1 MANKNM
7 GLYILIAVVAA
18 YLLVPQVNTAVNN
31 LFAGIGEQPTTIIQG
46 ETPAPGAP
54 EICIYDGTT
63 MTIGPMKKKYAPSTS
78 VSGETAR
85 LYINDVDE
93 GLKND
98 SSQVSVTYGDRI
110 KIAYAVASST
120 YYAAVDEFTVPC
132 KATIST
138 ASSLVAGADKPH
150 ELYQQNAGL
159 TSNINNEDNSVNS
172 AANRQAIGAGDNDIE
187 VEVSLKGTYED
198 GWSPYGKLIASCQYN
213 GSEIDEVKLGS
224 FSSAS
229 CPSVT
234 TDALTNVANDRQCFE
249 LPGMDG
255 VENKKEEFTMII
267 DADDTVDP
275 ANATNIVCTVYDQ
288 DYYVNSDTNEVEG
301 PAVED
306 NDDANVGITSDLSFT
321 VYIE

>member
-1 MANKNM
+1 MAQNKT
-7 GLYILIAVVAA
+7 LWFVFIAVVAA
-18 YLLVPQVNTAVNN
+18 YLLVPSFQAGVNN
-31 LFAGIGEQPTTIIQG
+31 LFAGIGG
-46 ETPAPGAP
+46 EAPAPAPGAPAPAP

-78 VSGETAR
+78 VSGEWAR
-85 LYINDVDE
+85 LYLNDVDE
-93 GLKND
+93 GLKAD
-98 SSQVSVTYGDRI
+98 SSTVSVTYGD
-110 KIAYAVASST
+110 KVKLAYAINSSV
-120 YYAAVDEFTVPC
+120 YYAAVDEFSVPC
-132 KATIST
+132 KATVST
-138 ASSLVAGADKPH
+138 ASSLVAGENKPH

-159 TSNINNEDNSVNS
+159 TANINNEDNSVNS
-172 AANRQAIGAGDNDIE
+172 GANKQAIGAGDNDIE

-213 GSEIDEVKLGS
+213 GTQFDEVKLGT
-224 FSSAS
+224 FATAS

-234 TDALTNVANDRQCFE
+234 TDPLTDTTNDKQCFE

-267 DADDTVDP
+267 DADDTVNPNTD
-275 ANATNIVCTVYDQ
+275 IVCTLFDQ

-306 NDDANVGITSDLSFT
+306 NDDTNVGLTTDLSFT
-321 VYIE
+321 VYVS